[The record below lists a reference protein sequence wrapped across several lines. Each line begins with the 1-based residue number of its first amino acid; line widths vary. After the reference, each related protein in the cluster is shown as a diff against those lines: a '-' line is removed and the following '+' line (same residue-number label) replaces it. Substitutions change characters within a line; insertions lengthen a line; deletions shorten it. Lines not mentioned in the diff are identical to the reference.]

1 MWLIV
6 ITMTTVGF
14 GDYFARTHIGRFTS
28 VLSIFWGI
36 FLTSMMVV
44 TLTNSMTLDAK
55 ESRAFNILYRLKSR
69 KILEDKATFVATL
82 TIRTRALT
90 NDYLRRREGLDPV
103 KDAEKI
109 SELEK
114 KYNDEKAENLS
125 KLDIAKSMFLEAS
138 SNLKSADDDPVE
150 EIRKLSLS
158 IEHDFNDMRN
168 FFLAIKEIEANL
180 LSIQKSHE
188 VIEKIVDQCKA
199 YNELFDKEIL
209 QYKGGLFEVDK
220 KKA

>member
-1 MWLIV
+1 
-6 ITMTTVGF
+6 
-14 GDYFARTHIGRFTS
+14 
-28 VLSIFWGI
+28 
-36 FLTSMMVV
+36 MMVV